1 MVPQLL
7 QHLKRLKGA
16 YEGHQV
22 RRAIDILTP
31 THCYKGL
38 AVSTVHLQ
46 ESY

>member
-7 QHLKRLKGA
+7 QHLKQLKGA

-22 RRAIDILTP
+22 RCAIDILTP
-31 THCYKGL
+31 THGL

-46 ESY
+46 GSY